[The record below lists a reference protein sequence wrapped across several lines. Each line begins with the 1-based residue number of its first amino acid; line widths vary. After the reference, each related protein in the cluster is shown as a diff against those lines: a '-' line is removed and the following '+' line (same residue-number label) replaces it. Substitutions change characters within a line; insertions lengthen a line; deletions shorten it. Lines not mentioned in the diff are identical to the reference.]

1 MIKSEPPGGKNHRK
15 TNFFSLQ
22 STNPASEKCKSEIL
36 KVQNSAAAEILE
48 TAKLRHD

>member
-15 TNFFSLQ
+15 TNFFSWQ
-22 STNPASEKCKSEIL
+22 STKPASENVTEIL

-48 TAKLRHD
+48 TAKHRHD